1 MTDAAQA
8 AGPAA
13 EAPLQAPAVKPSVQD
28 RLKAFLSASDRPQPA
43 QSGPVDNQRESAG
56 EGSPDDSEQTKE
68 PAKAVAPKVEAQAPA
83 ETEGS
88 DGEDTS
94 ASDVDFTSVSELAD
108 RTGLSLDRLLDLSV
122 PAKID
127 GKEAKATIRELIKSF
142 QLDGHLTN
150 RLKAAADDRKAFETE
165 RARVQAEWQ
174 QERMRMDAGVQVLQ
188 RSLQSDFADI
198 NWQELQKDP
207 VAFNAKYVE
216 FQQRQATLDHLA
228 NQIGQERQQQQAQ
241 QQQQHAAFIAEQ
253 MQLLESKVPEWSGDQ
268 GKKARAAFVDE
279 FIELTG
285 KEVGFT
291 REDVERLTDHR
302 DFLVARKALA
312 WDKLQASKPG
322 VLKKVVAAPKLLKPG
337 TSQSQAAQGK
347 VALQS
352 DRDRLRKSGSYKD
365 AANVIKRLGIV

>member
-1 MTDAAQA
+1 MTETAQA
-8 AGPAA
+8 PAPQA
-13 EAPLQAPAVKPSVQD
+13 EAPPAPSPKPSVQD
-28 RLKAFLSASDRPQPA
+28 RLKAFLA
-43 QSGPVDNQRESAG
+43 
-56 EGSPDDSEQTKE
+56 DSEQPPSKAQAAPSDAPAEDTQDQPKE
-68 PAKAVAPKVEAQAPA
+68 PAKAVPPKVEAEAPA
-83 ETEGS
+83 DNAEGS

-94 ASDVDFTSVSELAD
+94 TPDVEFTSLAELAD
-108 RTGLSLDRLLDLSV
+108 RTELSLDRLLDLSV

-150 RLKAAADDRKAFETE
+150 RLQAAANDKKAFESE
-165 RARVQAEWQ
+165 RARVAAEWQ
-174 QERMRMDAGVQVLQ
+174 QERMKIDAGVQVAQ
-188 RSLQSDFADI
+188 RMLNAEFADI
-198 NWQELQKDP
+198 NWQELQKSDP
-207 VAFNAKYVE
+207 VGFNAKYVQ
-216 FQQRQATLDHLA
+216 FQQRQAQLNHLA
-228 NQIGQERQQQQAQ
+228 DQIGQERQQQQQ
-241 QQQQHAAFIAEQ
+241 QQAQQHAQFLQEQ
-253 MQLLESKVPEWSGDQ
+253 MQLLESKVPEWGGEQ

-279 FIELTG
+279 FTELTG

-291 REDVERLTDHR
+291 REEVERLVDHR

-352 DRDRLRKSGSYKD
+352 DRDRLRKSGSAKD
-365 AANVIKRLGIV
+365 AANVLKRLGIV